1 MLTSSNCSM
10 HTSLREGVV
19 QPMGLHVGTCLP
31 GRGQPAA
38 RLGDF
43 LSLWSSKAASERLLP
58 CTLRAGPFLRNSS
71 DASTSGLHRNYL
83 HFNTMHDYPGSG
95 SLSLSLSLSVSLSLS
110 LSLSFSLPCICLAP
124 LLRAVGQLWFRGA
137 CPEVHAGPVWLPTK
151 AVRIAREAQTQE
163 TNAAASLEGPGGQFL
178 QLPAH
183 HKLSWYLH
191 VLGIRLP

>member
-110 LSLSFSLPCICLAP
+110 LSLSALCSLAQDRNSHNMVHVTHIIM
-124 LLRAVGQLWFRGA
+124 LLTV
-137 CPEVHAGPVWLPTK
+137 CN
-151 AVRIAREAQTQE
+151 ARQALRQRHQKRTRHEE
-163 TNAAASLEGPGGQFL
+163 
-178 QLPAH
+178 
-183 HKLSWYLH
+183 
-191 VLGIRLP
+191 